1 MEIVMKEGYELTE
14 EILKI
19 SRGYD
24 RNYLYIDNYGQMKN
38 AEENNEMIK
47 NKLRELNVE
56 KLYGYPL

>member
-56 KLYGYPL
+56 KLDGFPL

>member
-56 KLYGYPL
+56 KLYGFKL

>member
-24 RNYLYIDNYGQMKN
+24 SYYLYIDNYGQMKN

-56 KLYGYPL
+56 KLYGYRL

>member
-56 KLYGYPL
+56 KLYGYRL